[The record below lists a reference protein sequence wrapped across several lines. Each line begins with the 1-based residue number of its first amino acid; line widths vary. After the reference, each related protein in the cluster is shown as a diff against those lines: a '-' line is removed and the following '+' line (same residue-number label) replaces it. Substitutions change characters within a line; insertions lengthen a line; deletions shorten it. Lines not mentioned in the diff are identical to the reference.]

1 MSSRPY
7 KAGKRDKMEPKKLN
21 RRNKIIIGFVI
32 AVFVLFGANLF
43 RIQVLNADASGEKAV
58 KASTV
63 KVEAA
68 RGEIY
73 DRNGKVLVTNKQ
85 INSLIFEADY
95 FPGQK
100 EMESRIEIIDSLINL
115 FDESGE
121 EWNDDLPI
129 KLKDEKAKFIKDRD
143 SDISYLKSKDFLN
156 LNEYATAE
164 NCLDALISRYSLES
178 YSKKQARKIASV
190 CYGMKKNLFSSSN
203 PYTFAD
209 EVSNELIATVKENSE
224 FYRGVEVKIITE
236 RQYTDGSIAPHIIGV
251 VGAISAEEY
260 KEKKDEGYSMTANI
274 GKTGIEKKFESYLR
288 GTDGEKSVVVKADG
302 TKETVYTK
310 EPVNGGAVILALD
323 SDLQKKAQDSLEYLV
338 TEKLKDVR
346 SYQLVGSVVV
356 QKIDDGD
363 VLASASYPTYNLD
376 TYWENAGK
384 LNTDKSAPL
393 WNRAIQST
401 YTPGSTMKL
410 AVAMAGLEEGVI
422 TGPSYTVTCKH
433 WYRYYTGYTPKCL
446 GYHGRQNVVDALYNS
461 CNVFFYE
468 VSRLLGISK
477 LNEYCTMFGL
487 GSKTGVELNESEGTL
502 DSVDSRAARGETWT
516 PGLTLQAGI
525 GHGNNQFTPMQLCS
539 YVATV
544 ARRGTRKSA
553 HFVKSVMS
561 SDFSQTLYK
570 TQTQVLSQANFKDS
584 SWKLVEE
591 GMRKVG
597 DHYFKDAVVP
607 VCAKTGTTTVTKTIN
622 GKKVESN
629 NGILVCYAPADDPEI
644 AISLVIE
651 GASGGASTASLAVDI
666 INEYFKK
673 SDKVNSQQKYDELL
687 G

>member
-1 MSSRPY
+1 
-7 KAGKRDKMEPKKLN
+7 MELKKLN
-21 RRNKIIIGFVI
+21 SRNRILIGIVFAI
-32 AVFVLFGANLF
+32 FVLFGINLF
-43 RIQVLNADASGEKAV
+43 RLQVVNADSSGEKAV

-68 RGEIY
+68 RGEMY
-73 DRNGKVLVTNKQ
+73 DRNGKLLVTNKQ

-100 EMESRIEIIDSLINL
+100 EMESRVEIIDSLIKL
-115 FDESGE
+115 FEERGE

-129 KLKDEKAKFIKDRD
+129 KIKNGKARFIEDKE

-164 NCLDALISRYSLES
+164 NCLDALISRYGLEE

-190 CYGMKKNLFSSSN
+190 CYGMKRNLFSSSN
-203 PYTFAD
+203 PYTFSD
-209 EVSNELIATVKENSE
+209 EVSNELIATIKENSE
-224 FYRGVEVKIITE
+224 FYRGVDVKIVTQREYI
-236 RQYTDGSIAPHIIGV
+236 DGSIAPHIIGV

-274 GKTGIEKKFESYLR
+274 GKSGIEKKFESYLK

-302 TKETVYTK
+302 TKESVYTK
-310 EPVNGGAVILALD
+310 NPINGGNLILAID
-323 SDLQKKAQDSLEYLV
+323 YDTQKTAQDSLEYLV

-356 QKIDDGD
+356 QDIESGD
-363 VLASASYPTYNLD
+363 VIASASYPTYDLD
-376 TYWENAGK
+376 TYWEKAGE
-384 LNTDKSAPL
+384 LNTDKLSPL

-410 AVAMAGLEEGVI
+410 AVAMAGLEEGII
-422 TGPSYTVTCKH
+422 TGSSYSVSCKH
-433 WYRYYTGYTPKCL
+433 IYNYYSDYKPKCL
-446 GYHGRQNVVDALYNS
+446 GYHGSQNVVNAIYNS
-461 CNVFFYE
+461 CNIFFYE

-477 LNEYCTMFGL
+477 LNEYSTMFGL
-487 GSKTGVELNESEGTL
+487 GTKTGVELNESEGTL
-502 DSVDSRAARGETWT
+502 DSIDSRAAKGETWT

-544 ARRGTRKSA
+544 ARKGTRLSA
-553 HFVKSVMS
+553 HYVKSIMS

-570 TQTQVLSQANFKDS
+570 TETQTLSQADFS
-584 SWKLVEE
+584 AASWKFVEE

-597 DHYFKDAVVP
+597 DHYFKNAVVP
-607 VCAKTGTTTVTKTIN
+607 VCAKTGTTTVNKTIN
-622 GKKVESN
+622 GKTVESN
-629 NGILVCYAPADDPEI
+629 NGILVCYAPANDPEI
-644 AISLVIE
+644 AISIVIE

-666 INEYFKK
+666 INEYFGN
-673 SDKVNSQQKYDELL
+673 SDKVDTQQKYQELI

>member
-1 MSSRPY
+1 
-7 KAGKRDKMEPKKLN
+7 MEIKKLN
-21 RRNKIIIGFVI
+21 ARNRILIGIVF
-32 AVFVLFGANLF
+32 AVFILFGINLF
-43 RIQVLNADASGEKAV
+43 RVQVVNADSSGEKAV

-68 RGEIY
+68 RGNMY
-73 DRNGKVLVTNKQ
+73 DRNGKLLVTNKQ

-100 EMESRIEIIDSLINL
+100 EMESRVEIIDSLIKL
-115 FDESGE
+115 FEERNE

-129 KLKDEKAKFIKDRD
+129 KLKNGKAKFIDDRE

-164 NCLDALISRYSLES
+164 NCLDALISRYGLEG

-190 CYGMKKNLFSSSN
+190 CYGMKKEMFSSSN
-203 PYTFAD
+203 PYTFSD
-209 EVSNELIATVKENSE
+209 EVSNELIAVIKENSE
-224 FYRGVEVKIITE
+224 FYRGVDVKIVTQRE
-236 RQYTDGSIAPHIIGV
+236 YTDGSIAPHIIGV

-260 KEKKDEGYSMTANI
+260 KEKKDDGYSMTANI
-274 GKTGIEKKFESYLR
+274 GKSGLEKKFESYLK

-310 EPVNGGAVILALD
+310 NPVNGGSLILSID
-323 SDLQKKAQDSLEYLV
+323 YDVQKKAQESLEYLV

-346 SYQLVGSVVV
+346 SYDLVGSVVV
-356 QKIDDGD
+356 QDVKTGD
-363 VLASASYPTYNLD
+363 VIASASYPTYDLD
-376 TYWENAGK
+376 TYWENAAK
-384 LNTDKSAPL
+384 LNTDKLSPL

-422 TGPSYTVTCKH
+422 NGSSYTVTCKH
-433 WYRYYTGYTPKCL
+433 VYNYYSDYKPRCL
-446 GYHGRQNVVDALYNS
+446 GYHGSQNVVDALYNS
-461 CNVFFYE
+461 CNIFFYE

-477 LNEYCTMFGL
+477 LNEYTTMFGL
-487 GSKTGVELNESEGTL
+487 GSKTGIELSESEGTL
-502 DSVDSRAARGETWT
+502 DSVDSRAAKGETWT

-544 ARRGTRKSA
+544 ARRGTRLSA
-553 HFVKSVMS
+553 HYVKSIMS
-561 SDFSQTLYK
+561 DDLSQTLYETE
-570 TQTQVLSQANFKDS
+570 TQTLSQADFSSS

-597 DHYFKDAVVP
+597 DHYFKDCDVS
-607 VCAKTGTTTVTKTIN
+607 VCAKTGTTTVNKTVN
-622 GKKVESN
+622 GKTVESN
-629 NGILVCYAPADDPEI
+629 NGILVCYAPAEDPEI
-644 AISLVIE
+644 AISIVIE
-651 GASGGASTASLAVDI
+651 GASGGGSTASLAVDI
-666 INEYFKK
+666 INEYFSN
-673 SDKVNSQQKYDELL
+673 SDKVDQQQKYNELI

>member
-1 MSSRPY
+1 
-7 KAGKRDKMEPKKLN
+7 MELKKLN
-21 RRNKIIIGFVI
+21 SRNRILIGIVFAI
-32 AVFVLFGANLF
+32 FVLFGINLF
-43 RIQVLNADASGEKAV
+43 RLQVVNADSSGEKAV

-68 RGEIY
+68 RGEMY
-73 DRNGKVLVTNKQ
+73 DRNGKLLVTNKQ

-100 EMESRIEIIDSLINL
+100 EMESRVEIIDSLIKL
-115 FDESGE
+115 FEERGE

-129 KLKDEKAKFIKDRD
+129 KIKNGKARFIEDKE

-164 NCLDALISRYSLES
+164 NCLDALISRYGLEE

-190 CYGMKKNLFSSSN
+190 CYGMKRNLFSSSN
-203 PYTFAD
+203 PYTFSD
-209 EVSNELIATVKENSE
+209 EVSNELIATIKENSE
-224 FYRGVEVKIITE
+224 FYRGVDVKIVTQREYI
-236 RQYTDGSIAPHIIGV
+236 DGSIAPHIIGV

-274 GKTGIEKKFESYLR
+274 GKSGIEKKFESYLK

-302 TKETVYTK
+302 TKESVYTK
-310 EPVNGGAVILALD
+310 NPINGGNLILAID
-323 SDLQKKAQDSLEYLV
+323 YDTQKTAQDSLEYLV

-356 QKIDDGD
+356 QDIESGD
-363 VLASASYPTYNLD
+363 VIASASYPTYDLD
-376 TYWENAGK
+376 TYWEKAGE
-384 LNTDKSAPL
+384 LNTDKLSPL

-410 AVAMAGLEEGVI
+410 AVAMAGLEEGII
-422 TGPSYTVTCKH
+422 TGSSYSVSCKH
-433 WYRYYTGYTPKCL
+433 IYNYYSDYKPKCL
-446 GYHGRQNVVDALYNS
+446 GYHGSQNVVNAIYNS
-461 CNVFFYE
+461 CNIFFYE

-477 LNEYCTMFGL
+477 LNEYSTMFGL
-487 GSKTGVELNESEGTL
+487 GTKTGVELNESEGTL
-502 DSVDSRAARGETWT
+502 DSIDSRAAKGETWT

-544 ARRGTRKSA
+544 ARKGTRLSA
-553 HFVKSVMS
+553 HYVKSIMS

-570 TQTQVLSQANFKDS
+570 TETQTLSQADFS
-584 SWKLVEE
+584 ATSWKFVEE

-597 DHYFKDAVVP
+597 DHYFKNAVVP
-607 VCAKTGTTTVTKTIN
+607 VCAKTGTTTVNKTIN
-622 GKKVESN
+622 GKTVESN
-629 NGILVCYAPADDPEI
+629 NGILVCYAPANDPEI
-644 AISLVIE
+644 AISIVIE

-666 INEYFKK
+666 INEYFGN
-673 SDKVNSQQKYDELL
+673 SDKVDTQQKYQELI

>member
-1 MSSRPY
+1 
-7 KAGKRDKMEPKKLN
+7 MELKKLN
-21 RRNKIIIGFVI
+21 SRNRILIGIVFAI
-32 AVFVLFGANLF
+32 FVLFGINLF
-43 RIQVLNADASGEKAV
+43 RLQVVNADSSGEKAV

-68 RGEIY
+68 RGEVY
-73 DRNGKVLVTNKQ
+73 DRNGKLLVTNKQ

-100 EMESRIEIIDSLINL
+100 EMESRVEIIDSLIKL
-115 FDESGE
+115 FEERGE

-129 KLKDEKAKFIKDRD
+129 KIKNGKARFIEDKE

-164 NCLDALISRYSLES
+164 NCLDALISRYGLEE

-190 CYGMKKNLFSSSN
+190 CYGMKRNLFSSSN
-203 PYTFAD
+203 PYTFSD
-209 EVSNELIATVKENSE
+209 EVSNELIATIKENSE
-224 FYRGVEVKIITE
+224 FYRGVDVKIVTQREYI
-236 RQYTDGSIAPHIIGV
+236 DGSIAPHIIGV

-274 GKTGIEKKFESYLR
+274 GKSGIEKKFESYLK

-302 TKETVYTK
+302 TKESVYTK
-310 EPVNGGAVILALD
+310 NPINGGNLILAID
-323 SDLQKKAQDSLEYLV
+323 YDTQKTAQDSLEYLV

-356 QKIDDGD
+356 QDIESGD
-363 VLASASYPTYNLD
+363 VIASASYPTYDLD
-376 TYWENAGK
+376 TYWEKAGE
-384 LNTDKSAPL
+384 LNTDKLSPL

-410 AVAMAGLEEGVI
+410 AVAMAGLEEGII
-422 TGPSYTVTCKH
+422 TGSSYSVSCKH
-433 WYRYYTGYTPKCL
+433 IYNYYSDYKPKCL
-446 GYHGRQNVVDALYNS
+446 GYHGSQNVVNAIYNS
-461 CNVFFYE
+461 CNIFFYE

-477 LNEYCTMFGL
+477 LNEYSTMFGL
-487 GSKTGVELNESEGTL
+487 GTKTGVELNESEGTL
-502 DSVDSRAARGETWT
+502 DSIDSRAAKGETWT

-544 ARRGTRKSA
+544 ARKGTRLSA
-553 HFVKSVMS
+553 HYVKSIMS

-570 TQTQVLSQANFKDS
+570 TETQTLSQADFS
-584 SWKLVEE
+584 AASWKFVEE

-597 DHYFKDAVVP
+597 DHYFKNAVVP
-607 VCAKTGTTTVTKTIN
+607 VCAKTGTTTVNKTIN
-622 GKKVESN
+622 GKTVESN
-629 NGILVCYAPADDPEI
+629 NGILVCYAPANDPEI
-644 AISLVIE
+644 AISIVIE

-666 INEYFKK
+666 INEYFGN
-673 SDKVNSQQKYDELL
+673 SDKVDTQQKYQELI

>member
-1 MSSRPY
+1 
-7 KAGKRDKMEPKKLN
+7 MELKKLN
-21 RRNKIIIGFVI
+21 SRNRILIGIVFAI
-32 AVFVLFGANLF
+32 FVLFGINLF
-43 RIQVLNADASGEKAV
+43 RLQVVNADSSGEKAV

-68 RGEIY
+68 RGEVY
-73 DRNGKVLVTNKQ
+73 DRNGKLLVTNKQ

-100 EMESRIEIIDSLINL
+100 EMESRVEIIDSLIKL
-115 FDESGE
+115 FEERGE

-129 KLKDEKAKFIKDRD
+129 KIKNGKARFIEDKE

-164 NCLDALISRYSLES
+164 NCLDALISRYGLEE

-190 CYGMKKNLFSSSN
+190 CYGMKRNLFSSSN
-203 PYTFAD
+203 PYTFSD
-209 EVSNELIATVKENSE
+209 EVSNELIATIKENSE
-224 FYRGVEVKIITE
+224 FYRGVDVKIVTQREYI
-236 RQYTDGSIAPHIIGV
+236 DGSIAPHIIGV

-274 GKTGIEKKFESYLR
+274 GKSGIEKKFESYLK

-302 TKETVYTK
+302 TKESVYTK
-310 EPVNGGAVILALD
+310 NPINGGNLILAID
-323 SDLQKKAQDSLEYLV
+323 YDTQKTAQDSLEYLV

-356 QKIDDGD
+356 QDIESGD
-363 VLASASYPTYNLD
+363 VIASASYPTYDLD
-376 TYWENAGK
+376 TYWEKAGE
-384 LNTDKSAPL
+384 LNTDKLSPL

-410 AVAMAGLEEGVI
+410 AVAMAGLEEGII
-422 TGPSYTVTCKH
+422 TGSSYSVSCK
-433 WYRYYTGYTPKCL
+433 YIYNYYSDYKPKCL
-446 GYHGRQNVVDALYNS
+446 GYHGSQNVVNAIYNS
-461 CNVFFYE
+461 CNIFFYE

-477 LNEYCTMFGL
+477 LNEYSTMFGL
-487 GSKTGVELNESEGTL
+487 GTKTGVELNESEGTL
-502 DSVDSRAARGETWT
+502 DSIDSRAAKGETWT

-544 ARRGTRKSA
+544 ARKGTRLSA
-553 HFVKSVMS
+553 HYVKSIMS

-570 TQTQVLSQANFKDS
+570 TETQTLSQADFS
-584 SWKLVEE
+584 TASWKFVEE

-597 DHYFKDAVVP
+597 DHYFKNAVVP
-607 VCAKTGTTTVTKTIN
+607 VCAKTGTTTVNKTIN
-622 GKKVESN
+622 GKTVESN
-629 NGILVCYAPADDPEI
+629 NGILVCYAPANDPEI
-644 AISLVIE
+644 AISIVIE

-666 INEYFKK
+666 INEYFGN
-673 SDKVNSQQKYDELL
+673 SDKVDTQQKYQELI

>member
-1 MSSRPY
+1 
-7 KAGKRDKMEPKKLN
+7 MELKKLN
-21 RRNKIIIGFVI
+21 SRNRILIGIVFAI
-32 AVFVLFGANLF
+32 FVLFGINLF
-43 RIQVLNADASGEKAV
+43 RLQVVNADSSGEKAV

-68 RGEIY
+68 RGEVY
-73 DRNGKVLVTNKQ
+73 DRNGKLLVTNKQ

-100 EMESRIEIIDSLINL
+100 EMESRVEIIDSLIKL
-115 FDESGE
+115 FEERGE
-121 EWNDDLPI
+121 EWNDELPI
-129 KLKDEKAKFIKDRD
+129 KIKNGKARFIEDKE

-164 NCLDALISRYSLES
+164 NCLDALISRYGLEE

-190 CYGMKKNLFSSSN
+190 CYGMKRNLFSSSN
-203 PYTFAD
+203 PYTFSD
-209 EVSNELIATVKENSE
+209 EVSNELIATIKENSE
-224 FYRGVEVKIITE
+224 FYRGVDVKIVTQREYI
-236 RQYTDGSIAPHIIGV
+236 DGSIAPHIIGV

-274 GKTGIEKKFESYLR
+274 GKSGIEKKFESYLK

-302 TKETVYTK
+302 TKESVYTK
-310 EPVNGGAVILALD
+310 NPINGGNLILAID
-323 SDLQKKAQDSLEYLV
+323 YDTQKTAQDSLEYLV

-356 QKIDDGD
+356 QDIESGD
-363 VLASASYPTYNLD
+363 VIASASYPTYDLD
-376 TYWENAGK
+376 TYWEKAGE
-384 LNTDKSAPL
+384 LNTDKLSPL

-410 AVAMAGLEEGVI
+410 AVAMAGLEEGII
-422 TGPSYTVTCKH
+422 TGSSYSVSCKH
-433 WYRYYTGYTPKCL
+433 IYNYYSDYKPKCL
-446 GYHGRQNVVDALYNS
+446 GYHGSQNVVNAIYNS
-461 CNVFFYE
+461 CNIFFYE

-477 LNEYCTMFGL
+477 LNEYSTMFGL
-487 GSKTGVELNESEGTL
+487 GTKTGVELNESEGTL
-502 DSVDSRAARGETWT
+502 DSIDSRAAKGETWT

-544 ARRGTRKSA
+544 ARKGTRLSA
-553 HFVKSVMS
+553 HYVKSIMS

-570 TQTQVLSQANFKDS
+570 TETQTLSQADFS
-584 SWKLVEE
+584 TASWKFVEE

-597 DHYFKDAVVP
+597 DHYFKNAVVP
-607 VCAKTGTTTVTKTIN
+607 VCAKTGTTTVNKTIN
-622 GKKVESN
+622 GKTVESN
-629 NGILVCYAPADDPEI
+629 NGILVCYAPANDPEI
-644 AISLVIE
+644 AISIVIE

-666 INEYFKK
+666 INEYFGN
-673 SDKVNSQQKYDELL
+673 SDKVDTQQKYQELI

>member
-1 MSSRPY
+1 
-7 KAGKRDKMEPKKLN
+7 MELKKLN
-21 RRNKIIIGFVI
+21 SRNRILIGIVFAI
-32 AVFVLFGANLF
+32 FVLFGINLF
-43 RIQVLNADASGEKAV
+43 RLQVVNADSSGEKAV

-68 RGEIY
+68 RGEVY
-73 DRNGKVLVTNKQ
+73 DRNGKLLVTNKQ

-100 EMESRIEIIDSLINL
+100 EMESRVEIIDSLIKL
-115 FDESGE
+115 FEERGE

-129 KLKDEKAKFIKDRD
+129 KIKNGKARFIKDEE

-164 NCLDALISRYSLES
+164 NCLNALISRYGLEE

-190 CYGMKKNLFSSSN
+190 CYGMKRNLFSSSN
-203 PYTFAD
+203 PYTFSD
-209 EVSNELIATVKENSE
+209 EVSNELIATIKENSE
-224 FYRGVEVKIITE
+224 FYRGVDVKIVTQREYI
-236 RQYTDGSIAPHIIGV
+236 DGSIAPHIIGV

-274 GKTGIEKKFESYLR
+274 GKSGIEKKFESYLK

-302 TKETVYTK
+302 TKESVYTK
-310 EPVNGGAVILALD
+310 NPINGGNLILAID
-323 SDLQKKAQDSLEYLV
+323 YDTQKTAQDSLEYLV

-356 QKIDDGD
+356 QDIESGD
-363 VLASASYPTYNLD
+363 VIASASYPTYDLD
-376 TYWENAGK
+376 TYWEKAGE
-384 LNTDKSAPL
+384 LNTDKLSPL

-410 AVAMAGLEEGVI
+410 AVAMAGLEEGII
-422 TGPSYTVTCKH
+422 TGSSYSVSCKH
-433 WYRYYTGYTPKCL
+433 IYNYYSDYKPKCL
-446 GYHGRQNVVDALYNS
+446 GYHGSQNVVNAIYNS
-461 CNVFFYE
+461 CNIFFYE

-477 LNEYCTMFGL
+477 LNEYSTMFGL
-487 GSKTGVELNESEGTL
+487 GTKTGVELNESEGTL
-502 DSVDSRAARGETWT
+502 DSIDSRAAKGETWT

-544 ARRGTRKSA
+544 ARKGTRLSA
-553 HFVKSVMS
+553 HYVKSIMS

-570 TQTQVLSQANFKDS
+570 TETQTLSQADFS
-584 SWKLVEE
+584 ATSWKFVEE

-597 DHYFKDAVVP
+597 DHYFKNAVVP
-607 VCAKTGTTTVTKTIN
+607 VCAKTGTTTVNKTIN
-622 GKKVESN
+622 GKTVESN
-629 NGILVCYAPADDPEI
+629 NGILVCYAPANDPEI
-644 AISLVIE
+644 AISIVIE

-666 INEYFKK
+666 INEYFGN
-673 SDKVNSQQKYDELL
+673 SDKVDTQQKYQELI
-687 G
+687 

>member
-1 MSSRPY
+1 
-7 KAGKRDKMEPKKLN
+7 MELKKLN
-21 RRNKIIIGFVI
+21 SRNRILIGIVFAI
-32 AVFVLFGANLF
+32 FVLFGINLF
-43 RIQVLNADASGEKAV
+43 RLQVVNADSSGEKAV

-68 RGEIY
+68 RGEVY
-73 DRNGKVLVTNKQ
+73 DRNGKLLVTNKQ

-100 EMESRIEIIDSLINL
+100 EMESRVEIIDSLIKL
-115 FDESGE
+115 FEERGE

-129 KLKDEKAKFIKDRD
+129 KIKNGKARFIEDKE

-164 NCLDALISRYSLES
+164 NCLDALISRYGLEE

-190 CYGMKKNLFSSSN
+190 CYGMKRNLFSSSN
-203 PYTFAD
+203 PYTFSD
-209 EVSNELIATVKENSE
+209 EVSNELIATIKENSE
-224 FYRGVEVKIITE
+224 FYRGVDVKIVTQREYI
-236 RQYTDGSIAPHIIGV
+236 DGSIAPHIIGV

-274 GKTGIEKKFESYLR
+274 GKSGIEKKFESYLK

-302 TKETVYTK
+302 TKESVYTK
-310 EPVNGGAVILALD
+310 NPINGGNLILAID
-323 SDLQKKAQDSLEYLV
+323 YDTQKTAQDSLEYLV

-356 QKIDDGD
+356 QDIESGD
-363 VLASASYPTYNLD
+363 VIASASYPTYDLD
-376 TYWENAGK
+376 TYWEKAGE
-384 LNTDKSAPL
+384 LNTDKLSPL

-410 AVAMAGLEEGVI
+410 AVAMAGLEEGII
-422 TGPSYTVTCKH
+422 TGSSYSVSCKH
-433 WYRYYTGYTPKCL
+433 IYNYYSDYKPKCL
-446 GYHGRQNVVDALYNS
+446 GYHGSQNVVNAIYNS
-461 CNVFFYE
+461 CNIFFYE

-477 LNEYCTMFGL
+477 LNEYSTMFGL
-487 GSKTGVELNESEGTL
+487 GTKTGVELNESEGTL
-502 DSVDSRAARGETWT
+502 DSIDSRAAKGETWT

-544 ARRGTRKSA
+544 ARKGTRLSA
-553 HFVKSVMS
+553 HYVKSIMS

-570 TQTQVLSQANFKDS
+570 TETQTLSQADFS
-584 SWKLVEE
+584 TASWKFVEE

-597 DHYFKDAVVP
+597 DHYFKNAVVP
-607 VCAKTGTTTVTKTIN
+607 VCAKTGTTTVNKTIN
-622 GKKVESN
+622 GKTVESN
-629 NGILVCYAPADDPEI
+629 NGILVCYAPANDPEI
-644 AISLVIE
+644 AISIVIE

-666 INEYFKK
+666 INEYFGN
-673 SDKVNSQQKYDELL
+673 SDKVDTQQKYQELI

>member
-1 MSSRPY
+1 
-7 KAGKRDKMEPKKLN
+7 MELKKLN
-21 RRNKIIIGFVI
+21 FRNRILIGIVF
-32 AVFVLFGANLF
+32 AVFIIFGANML
-43 RIQVLNADASGEKAV
+43 RVQVLNADASGEKAV

-85 INSLIFEADY
+85 INSLIFEADF

-100 EMESRIEIIDSLINL
+100 EMESRIQIIDSLIKL
-115 FDESGE
+115 FEERNE

-129 KLKDEKAKFIKDRD
+129 KIKGGKAKFVKDKD

-164 NCLDALISRYSLES
+164 NCLDALISRYGLEK

-209 EVSNELIATVKENSE
+209 EVSNELIAAIKENSE
-224 FYRGVEVKIITE
+224 FYRGVDVKIVTQRE
-236 RQYTDGSIAPHIIGV
+236 YTDGTIAPHIIGV

-310 EPVNGGAVILALD
+310 NPINGGKVILSID

-338 TEKLKDVR
+338 TKKLKDVR
-346 SYQLVGSVVV
+346 SYKLVGSVVV
-356 QKIDDGD
+356 QEIESGD
-363 VLASASYPTYNLD
+363 VLASASYPTYDLE
-376 TYWENAGK
+376 TYWDKATELNQDK
-384 LNTDKSAPL
+384 LSPL

-422 TGPSYTVTCKH
+422 TGSSYTVTCKH
-433 WYRYYTGYTPKCL
+433 WYKYYQGYTPKCL
-446 GYHGRQNVVDALYNS
+446 GYHGKQNVVNAIYNS

-477 LNEYCTMFGL
+477 LNEYSTMFGL

-561 SDFSQTLYK
+561 SDLSKTLYK
-570 TQTQVLSQANFKDS
+570 TETQILSQANFSNS

-591 GMRKVG
+591 GMQKVG

-607 VCAKTGTTTVTKTIN
+607 VRAKTGTTTVTKTIN
-622 GKKVESN
+622 GKQVESN
-629 NGILVCYAPADDPEI
+629 NGILVCYAPAENPEI
-644 AISLVIE
+644 AIALVIE
-651 GASGGASTASLAVDI
+651 GASGGGSTASLAVDI
-666 INEYFKK
+666 INAYFDR
-673 SDKVNSQQKYDELL
+673 SDKVDGQQKYGELL

>member
-1 MSSRPY
+1 
-7 KAGKRDKMEPKKLN
+7 MEIKVLN
-21 RRNKIIIGFVI
+21 RRNRILICVVF
-32 AVFVLFGANLF
+32 AVFLIFGANLF
-43 RIQVLNADASGEKAV
+43 KVQVVDGESGGEKAV
-58 KASTV
+58 KVSTV
-63 KVEAA
+63 KVEAT
-68 RGEIY
+68 RGEMY
-73 DRNGKVLVTNKQ
+73 DRNGKLLVTNEQ

-100 EMESRIEIIDSLINL
+100 EMESRVEIIDSLIKL
-115 FDESGE
+115 FDERDE

-129 KLKDEKAKFIKDRD
+129 KIKNGKAKFVEDRQ

-164 NCLDALISRYSLES
+164 NCLDALIERYGLEG

-190 CYGMKKNLFSSSN
+190 CYGMKKEMFSSSN

-209 EVSNELIATVKENSE
+209 EVSNELIAAIKENSE
-224 FYRGVEVKIITE
+224 FYKGVDVKIVTK

-260 KEKKDEGYSMTANI
+260 KEKKDDGYSMTANI
-274 GKTGIEKKFESYLR
+274 GKSGLEKKFESYLR
-288 GTDGEKSVVVKADG
+288 GTDGEKSVVLKADG
-302 TKETVYTK
+302 TKETVYTQN
-310 EPVNGGAVILALD
+310 PVNGGNIILSID
-323 SDLQKKAQDSLEYLV
+323 YDTQKKAQESLEYLV

-346 SYQLVGSVVV
+346 DYDLVGSVVV

-363 VLASASYPTYNLD
+363 IIASASYPTYNLD
-376 TYWENAGK
+376 TYWENASELNQDK
-384 LNTDKSAPL
+384 LSPL

-422 TGPSYTVTCKH
+422 SGSSYSVNCKRI
-433 WYRYYTGYTPKCL
+433 YTYYSDYQPKCL
-446 GYHGRQNVVDALYNS
+446 HYHGTQNVVDALYNS
-461 CNVFFYE
+461 CNIFFYE

-477 LNEYCTMFGL
+477 LNEYSTMFGL
-487 GSKTGVELNESEGTL
+487 GTKTGIELSESEGTL
-502 DSVDSRAARGETWT
+502 DSVDSRASKGETWT

-544 ARRGTRKSA
+544 ARRGTRLSA
-553 HFVKSVMS
+553 HYVKSIMS
-561 SDFSQTLYK
+561 SDMSQTLYK
-570 TQTQVLSQANFKDS
+570 TETQTLSKADFSDR
-584 SWKLVEE
+584 SWDLVEQ

-597 DHYFKDAVVP
+597 DAYFKNACVS
-607 VCAKTGTTTVTKTIN
+607 VCAKTGTTTVQKTVN
-622 GKKVESN
+622 GKQVESN

-644 AISLVIE
+644 AISIVIE

-666 INEYFKK
+666 INEYFSS
-673 SDKVNSQQKYDELL
+673 SDKVDTQQKYGEIL